1 MIQSRAAGG
10 LETPAGGG
18 RANDAH
24 GNRHRSLFMT
34 DAQVDDWIRTTRHKL
49 MCRDESRMD

>member
-1 MIQSRAAGG
+1 
-10 LETPAGGG
+10 
-18 RANDAH
+18 
-24 GNRHRSLFMT
+24 MT